1 MGGTVARTS
10 TADMKISVILALVG
24 VAFAAALPL
33 EAPEPVTDTEDVVKA
48 KAEFQALYEA
58 AAAAAAAGEV
68 PEVVVPEGAP
78 VPVVDTEEVAAAKA
92 DFQAAFDAAI
102 ANDGALPEV
111 VVPEGAPEA
120 VADTEEVAIAKADFQ
135 AAFEAAAAAE
145 AAPDNDLDGAIS
157 TATGVLSPF
166 YTNTYPFG
174 AYGIHAPII
183 SGAPLV
189 AGHQIITA
197 EAPVVTKI
205 ASPIFAGAPLV
216 AGHQIITAEAP
227 AVTKIASPIVYNNLL
242 PGAFGLHAPLLQVV
256 AAEE

>member
-1 MGGTVARTS
+1 MGTIARTS

-92 DFQAAFDAAI
+92 DFQAAFDAA
-102 ANDGALPEV
+102 
-111 VVPEGAPEA
+111 
-120 VADTEEVAIAKADFQ
+120 
-135 AAFEAAAAAE
+135 AAAAE

-157 TATGVLSPF
+157 TATGFLSGVDGRLSPF
-166 YTNTYPFG
+166 YTNTFPYG
-174 AYGIHAPII
+174 AYGIHAPAVLAGAHPLVAGAPVVAGAHPLVAGAPLLKSTILG
-183 SGAPLV
+183 GAPLV
-189 AGHQIITA
+189 TG
-197 EAPVVTKI
+197 
-205 ASPIFAGAPLV
+205 SPLA
-216 AGHQIITAEAP
+216 
-227 AVTKIASPIVYNNLL
+227 YNAL
-242 PGAFGLHAPLLQVV
+242 GLGYHGYGFPYGLNTPFVRVV
-256 AAEE
+256 AEE

>member
-1 MGGTVARTS
+1 MGTIARTS

-135 AAFEAAAAAE
+135 AAFEAAA
-145 AAPDNDLDGAIS
+145 DNDLDGAIS

-174 AYGIHAPII
+174 AYGIHA
-183 SGAPLV
+183 
-189 AGHQIITA
+189 QIITA

>member
-1 MGGTVARTS
+1 MGTIARTS
-10 TADMKISVILALVG
+10 TADMKISMILALVG

-78 VPVVDTEEVAAAKA
+78 
-92 DFQAAFDAAI
+92 
-102 ANDGALPEV
+102 
-111 VVPEGAPEA
+111 EA

-135 AAFEAAAAAE
+135 AAFEAAAAAAE
-145 AAPDNDLDGAIS
+145 ASPDNDLGGAIS
-157 TATGVLSPF
+157 TATGVLSTF

-227 AVTKIASPIVYNNLL
+227 AVTKIASPIVYNGLL